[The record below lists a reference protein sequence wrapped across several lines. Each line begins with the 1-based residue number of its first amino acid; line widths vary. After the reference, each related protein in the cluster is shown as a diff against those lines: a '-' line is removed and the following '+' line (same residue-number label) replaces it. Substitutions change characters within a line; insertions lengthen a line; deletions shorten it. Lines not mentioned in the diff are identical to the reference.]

1 MKRDSIQDMIKNKAT
16 LAPMSGITDIPFRI
30 MCRKFGCKFAFTE
43 MIDVNGI
50 VYRNRKSLKYLE
62 RIPED
67 VPLGAQIVG
76 SDEERILYVAKMVEE
91 KGFEVLDLNAG
102 CPARKV
108 IKGGK
113 GSALLKNPKKL
124 GRIVGR
130 LAKELSIPVTVKIRS
145 GWSEEELNYLRV
157 AEIIESEGAKAIC
170 IHPRSKDQMYRGRPR
185 HEITK
190 EIAERVK
197 IPVFASG
204 NIFSSSDVKSVM
216 DSTGASGVFIA
227 RGALGRPWIFEE
239 IATGEEKTP
248 SFEGLKRIITEHY
261 RISEEYYGTF
271 LTHKRMY
278 KHLTWYLKKYKNL
291 NEIMTEY
298 RDVKDLSSFNFF
310 VDSLRLEGR
319 NLCLLQEVK

>member
-1 MKRDSIQDMIKNKAT
+1 MKRDIINYMIKNKAV
-16 LAPMSGITDIPFRI
+16 LAPMSGITDIPFRL
-30 MCRKFGCKFAFTE
+30 MARKFGCKFAFTE

-50 VYRNRKSLKYLE
+50 VYKNRKSLKYLE

-76 SDEERILYVAKMVEE
+76 SDEERILYVAKLLEE
-91 KGFEVLDLNAG
+91 KGFELVDLNAG

-113 GSALLKNPKKL
+113 GSALLKDPKKL
-124 GRIVGR
+124 ARIIGR
-130 LAKELSIPVTVKIRS
+130 LTKELLVPVTVKIRS
-145 GWSEEELNYLRV
+145 GWSEESLNYLEV
-157 AEIIESEGAKAIC
+157 ARIIEAEGASALC
-170 IHPRSKDQMYRGRPR
+170 IHPRTKDQMYRGRAD

-190 EIAERVK
+190 EIVKEVK

-204 NIFSSSDVKSVM
+204 NIFSHNDAESVM
-216 DSTGASGVFIA
+216 ESTGVSGVFIA
-227 RGALGRPWIFEE
+227 RGALGKPWIFED
-239 IATGEEKTP
+239 IEKGKERTT
-248 SFEGLKRIITEHY
+248 SFDELKRIMIEHY
-261 RISEEYYGTF
+261 RTSEEYYGTF

-298 RDVKDLSSFNFF
+298 KGVSDFSSFKDFI
-310 VDSLRLEGR
+310 DSLALEGR
-319 NLCLLQEVK
+319 NLSIFEEAK